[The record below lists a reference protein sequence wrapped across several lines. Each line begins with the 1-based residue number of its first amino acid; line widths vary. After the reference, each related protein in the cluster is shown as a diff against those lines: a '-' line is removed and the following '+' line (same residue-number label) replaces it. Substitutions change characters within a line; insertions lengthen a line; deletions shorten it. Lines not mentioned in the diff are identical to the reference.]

1 MREKKSEIKKIYSI
15 SMDSNDYI
23 TVIFIELLDYMYC
36 TSLNTVLRAGKRR
49 IKGEVSLGKCVNIY
63 SSSLTEAE

>member
-36 TSLNTVLRAGKRR
+36 TSLNTVLIAGKRR
-49 IKGEVSLGKCVNIY
+49 SKPRKMCKHLQ
-63 SSSLTEAE
+63 